1 MTTER
6 SADVLLTL
14 ARIIHRLETTLFP
27 DQRLFS
33 KVQLAERLEHSG
45 DATVATQVR
54 MEIYRDAPR
63 EIEDSFNAIRRY
75 TEHVPQY
82 QVDANRLK
90 CEQAL
95 MCYSSAVPKI
105 AKFICAGGAQ
115 EKAKELF
122 LNAINYYGGLAET
135 AQKLDGRRRT
145 FDRLTVGFATFH
157 EELAKLH
164 LGSDEIGGATFH
176 LEEAIRARRGNAAS
190 AWERLGDLVEHHG
203 IEYLRSAADEY
214 YGQEIPPMEFP
225 VTRFGFVRNA
235 ERWSAATKAA
245 DTIWLGCNDN
255 KRRIAVAA
263 FNLHH
268 LQFLLALSCVLSAK
282 GYDVDFLYLPSMR
295 FMRRCDPEPVYDS
308 WDERFLA
315 SEIERACGFLEGL
328 RINLIDLRTWE
339 PDLETEEIRED
350 CRKLA
355 HIDAINMET
364 RMERKSEENDLEE
377 VRFRLNL
384 DAARRAASYFGA
396 RKPDLAVLFNGGV
409 MEYGALFDVARR
421 RNIETV
427 NFESSAQ
434 RRGCYVLS
442 RNSPFGALDTGA
454 LWKADAPHVLS
465 VERRQRVFDWADARG
480 GRDRFSGKGRGR
492 HLADATELKLMAK
505 EIGLDPNRPIV
516 ALVPNLTWDTGVQGR
531 DTIFHSVSDWT
542 LQTVAFFAERPNIQ
556 LAIRSHPLEETRSDE
571 FLGQFVRER
580 WPQLPPN
587 VALIDGSHPVGSYEL
602 LDLCQL
608 VLVYTGNL
616 GIEATIYGIRAI
628 IAGQPHYSGKGFT
641 CEPSSKDAYFNEIE
655 KVLSDPDRNAV
666 SEREIEL
673 ACAYGDIYWNYIP
686 QPYPWKY
693 DDFLRSIENDWSM
706 DRLLS
711 KEGFKQFG
719 RTFAFFAGEEI
730 QEDGMIGVP
739 Q

>member
-14 ARIIHRLETTLFP
+14 ARVIHQLETTLFP
-27 DQRLFS
+27 DQWLFS
-33 KVQLAERLEHSG
+33 KVQLAERLEHLG
-45 DATVATQVR
+45 DGPGATQVR

-63 EIEDSFNAIRRY
+63 EIEDGFNAIRRF

-95 MCYSSAVPKI
+95 MCYGSAVPKI
-105 AKFICAGGAQ
+105 AGFICAGGAQ

-145 FDRLTVGFATFH
+145 FDTLTVGFAAFH

-164 LGSDEIGGATFH
+164 LESDEVGGATFH
-176 LEEAIRARRGNAAS
+176 LEEAIRARRGDAAS

-203 IEYLRSAADEY
+203 IDRLRSAADEY
-214 YGQEIPPMEFP
+214 FGQEIPPMEFP

-235 ERWSAATKAA
+235 ERWSAATKVA
-245 DTIWLGCNDN
+245 DTIWFNGEY
-255 KRRIAVAA
+255 KRRITVAA
-263 FNLHH
+263 FNQHH
-268 LQFLLALSCVLSAK
+268 LQFLLAMSCVLSVK
-282 GYDVDFLYLPSMR
+282 GCDVDFLYLPSMR
-295 FMRRCDPEPVYDS
+295 FTRRCDTEPVYDS

-315 SEIERACGFLEGL
+315 SEIERAGGLFEGL
-328 RINLIDLRTWE
+328 QINPIDLRTWE
-339 PDLETEEIRED
+339 PAPETEEMRED
-350 CRKLA
+350 CRRLA

-364 RMERKSEENDLEE
+364 RMERGLEENDLEE
-377 VRFRLNL
+377 IRFRLNL
-384 DAARRAASYFGA
+384 DAACRAVSYFDA

-434 RRGCYVLS
+434 RRGNYVLS
-442 RNSPFGALDTGA
+442 RNRPFGALDTGA
-454 LWKADAPHVLS
+454 LWEADAPHVLS
-465 VERRQRVFDWADARG
+465 VERRQRLFDWADARG

-492 HLADATELKLMAK
+492 HLPEATELKLMAK

-587 VALIDGSHPVGSYEL
+587 VALIDGSHPVRSYEL

-641 CEPSSKDAYFNEIE
+641 CEPSSKEAYFNEIE

-686 QPYPWKY
+686 QPYPWEY

-711 KEGFKQFG
+711 KEGFEKFG